1 MTAPPTYTYPT
12 CEIPSVDLGPFFEEK
27 GVVIGR
33 DPTDEQREVASTIN
47 QVCRKHGFVHVTN
60 FGMSSEMGERLFA
73 ATRGLFDP
81 LKTKDY
87 AAWSPATNTGYSA
100 YRNESLNRNRPPDLK
115 EAFNIRFP
123 PTWDNPSLPKTPE
136 SFQSIVDDYVL
147 IMKKASMRYA
157 LVCAL
162 ALDLPLDTFTKML
175 NTYDICTAKFL
186 HYPPCEFGEGSASAC
201 IKEPIRV
208 GEHTDFGAY
217 TFLLLGDEQGPMGL
231 QIKSGE
237 RGGACGGSA
246 GGEECGWMNVEIAG
260 RGGGD
265 DRKPNTGGT
274 FGAIINTGA
283 MMARM
288 TNDYWKATPHRVIVP
303 TEEYASNDR
312 FSIAFFVDP
321 DGDELIQAKGKYKD
335 YQHAYYGEINAHV
348 AGPVYHEPISSR
360 NFVLMKLKEMAE
372 AAKNEQ
378 R

>member
-1 MTAPPTYTYPT
+1 MTGATPTYPT

-27 GVVIGR
+27 GVVIGK

-73 ATRGLFDP
+73 ATGELFDP
-81 LKTKDY
+81 TKTQDY

-123 PTWDNPSLPKTPE
+123 PAWDNPSLPKTPA

-237 RGGACGGSA
+237 RGGECGGSA
-246 GGEECGWMNVEIAG
+246 GGEECGWMNVEVAG

-265 DRKPNTGGT
+265 GREPNTSGT

-303 TEEYASNDR
+303 TEEYASKDR
-312 FSIAFFVDP
+312 YSIALFVDP
-321 DGDELIQAKGKYKD
+321 DGDELIQIEGKYKD
-335 YQHAYYGEINAHV
+335 YQHASSDETNEHV

-360 NFVLMKLKEMAE
+360 NFVLMQLKEMAE
-372 AAKNEQ
+372 AANQEQ